1 MINKKLLKKIILE
14 ELKKE
19 VTKEGIG
26 DFFRDLMKKEP
37 TISDIMRA
45 FVFKNHRARRIFN
58 ALKDAP
64 SIRDQVPGY
73 LDEDDYDSAVKIML
87 RVDSGDMK
95 DAGVSEED
103 YRYLK
108 HAHTEIFAAFKKN
121 KRSIFDDF
129 DL

>member
-1 MINKKLLKKIILE
+1 MNERLLKKIILE

-26 DFFRDLMKKEP
+26 DLIKDLFKKEP

-64 SIRDQVPGY
+64 SIRDQVQGY

-121 KRSIFDDF
+121 KRSIFDDW
-129 DL
+129 D

>member
-1 MINKKLLKKIILE
+1 MNERLLKKIILE

-26 DFFRDLMKKEP
+26 DLLRNLIKKEP
-37 TISDIMRA
+37 TISDIMKTFVNKNRRA
-45 FVFKNHRARRIFN
+45 NRIFN

-64 SIRDQVPGY
+64 SIRDRVQGY
-73 LDEDDYDSAVKIML
+73 LDEYDYDSAVKIMI
-87 RVDSGDMK
+87 RVDSDDMK
-95 DAGVSEED
+95 KADVSDDD
-103 YRYLK
+103 YKYLK

>member
-1 MINKKLLKKIILE
+1 MNERLLKKIILE

-26 DFFRDLMKKEP
+26 DLLRNLIKKEP
-37 TISDIMRA
+37 TISDIMKAFIDKNDRA
-45 FVFKNHRARRIFN
+45 NRIFN

-64 SIRDQVPGY
+64 SIRNKVQGY
-73 LDEDDYDSAVKIML
+73 LDEGDYDSAVKIML
-87 RVDSGDMK
+87 RVESDDMK

-129 DL
+129 D

>member
-1 MINKKLLKKIILE
+1 MNEKLLKKIILE

-26 DFFRDLMKKEP
+26 DLLRNLIKKEP
-37 TISDIMRA
+37 TISDIMKTFVNKNRRA
-45 FVFKNHRARRIFN
+45 NRIFN

-64 SIRDQVPGY
+64 SIRDRVQGY

-87 RVDSGDMK
+87 RVDSDDMK
-95 DAGVSEED
+95 KADVSEED
-103 YRYLK
+103 YKYLK
-108 HAHTEIFAAFKKN
+108 HAHTAIFVAFKKN

>member
-1 MINKKLLKKIILE
+1 MNERLLKKIILE
-14 ELKKE
+14 ELRKE

-26 DFFRDLMKKEP
+26 DLLRNLIKKEP
-37 TISDIMRA
+37 TISDIMKT
-45 FVFKNHRARRIFN
+45 FINKNRKANRIFN

-64 SIRDQVPGY
+64 SIRDRVQGY

-87 RVDSGDMK
+87 RVDSDDMK
-95 DAGVSEED
+95 KADVSDDD
-103 YRYLK
+103 YKYLK